1 VVHTLE
7 STLKKVSEDPD
18 FRKAMENMGQPVMFM
33 GSEEYTKFIKQATA
47 DYAKIIKDL
56 NIKID

>member
-1 VVHTLE
+1 
-7 STLKKVSEDPD
+7 
-18 FRKAMENMGQPVMFM
+18 MGQPVMFM